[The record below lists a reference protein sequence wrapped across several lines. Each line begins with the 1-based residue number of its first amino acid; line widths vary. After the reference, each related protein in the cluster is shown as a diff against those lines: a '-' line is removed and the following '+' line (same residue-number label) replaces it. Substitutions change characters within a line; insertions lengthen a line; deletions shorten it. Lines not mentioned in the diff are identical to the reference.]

1 MAKLK
6 AAGKTPIALAGGS
19 KWPYL
24 MWAAYLVDR
33 IGGPEVFQGVLDGN
47 KDAWSD
53 PAVTQ
58 AMSMIQD
65 LIDAGAF
72 GNNYQSLTADDRK
85 DTAMIATGEAGMELM
100 GSWVYADL
108 ISINDSFT
116 ADDLGFA
123 PFPSVDG
130 GKGDMGDLTGNL
142 SSYWQLSSKA
152 TDKQKDTFV
161 NFIKEKNYSDTMV
174 DAMLE
179 QGQVPP
185 VKGIEDKI
193 AAADDGSGYY
203 TWIYDS
209 VKNAPN
215 YQLSWDVALPSD
227 QGQAVLNNLEQVF
240 LKTMT
245 PEQFV
250 DAMNS
255 TLK

>member
-1 MAKLK
+1 
-6 AAGKTPIALAGGS
+6 
-19 KWPYL
+19 
-24 MWAAYLVDR
+24 
-33 IGGPEVFQGVLDGN
+33 
-47 KDAWSD
+47 
-53 PAVTQ
+53 
-58 AMSMIQD
+58 
-65 LIDAGAF
+65 
-72 GNNYQSLTADDRK
+72 
-85 DTAMIATGEAGMELM
+85 
-100 GSWVYADL
+100 
-108 ISINDSFT
+108 
-116 ADDLGFA
+116 
-123 PFPSVDG
+123 
-130 GKGDMGDLTGNL
+130 MGDLTGNL
-142 SSYWQLSSKA
+142 SSYWQPSSKA